1 MDRTHFFYDLLKSEF
16 DLGDSTASLLSMF
29 IKLIILLILAFIS
42 YKLLTNIGEKSVAR
56 LAKRSKTH
64 FDDYLISNRAF
75 VYLSYI
81 IVFLVIEIALPVV
94 FTDYTN
100 VEFYAEKL
108 LKVLLIINA
117 IRLVRSVLKSI
128 KDFLKTLPLFADKP
142 VESYIQVFM
151 IILWV
156 FGIIIIFSVI
166 SGKSLWE
173 FFTALGAISAV
184 LILVFKDTIL
194 GFVASI
200 QVSVNDTVRIGDWI
214 TMEKYGADGTVTEI
228 NLASVKIRNFDNTIS
243 TIPTYYL
250 ISDSFKNWRG
260 MSESG
265 GRRIKRYLLIKSAS
279 IRFLNDDEVKEI
291 RKIELLKPFIDVRKP
306 EIDQHNQQ
314 KAVDKSLAINGRHL
328 TNFGLFR
335 MYVDEYIAN
344 NPQVNHEMLFMS
356 RQLQQTPHGIP
367 LEVYAF
373 SSDKRWP
380 FYERVM
386 ADIFDHLIA
395 SIPYFKL
402 ELYEYPGGTDLNF
415 DQIKNDHPANR
426 R

>member
-16 DLGDSTASLLSMF
+16 DLGDTTASLLSMF
-29 IKLIILLILAFIS
+29 IKLVILLILAFIS
-42 YKLLTNIGEKSVAR
+42 YKLLTNIGERSVAR

-94 FTDYTN
+94 FTDYAN

-108 LKVLLIINA
+108 LKVLLIVNA
-117 IRLVRSVLKSI
+117 IRLVRSILKSI

-214 TMEKYGADGTVTEI
+214 TMEKYGADGTVIEI
-228 NLASVKIRNFDNTIS
+228 NLASVKIRNFDNTIT

-279 IRFLNDDEVKEI
+279 IRFLNDEEVKEI

-314 KAVDKSLAINGRHL
+314 KAVDKSLAVVQEICR
-328 TNFGLFR
+328 
-335 MYVDEYIAN
+335 
-344 NPQVNHEMLFMS
+344 
-356 RQLQQTPHGIP
+356 
-367 LEVYAF
+367 
-373 SSDKRWP
+373 
-380 FYERVM
+380 
-386 ADIFDHLIA
+386 
-395 SIPYFKL
+395 
-402 ELYEYPGGTDLNF
+402 
-415 DQIKNDHPANR
+415 
-426 R
+426 

>member
-1 MDRTHFFYDLLKSEF
+1 LNKKHFFYDLLQSE
-16 DLGDSTASLLSMF
+16 LGLSDQAATIFSML
-29 IKLIILLILAFIS
+29 IKLLIILIIALVV
-42 YKLLTNIGEKSVAR
+42 YKLLTQIGQRTVAR
-56 LAKRSKTH
+56 LTKNTKTH
-64 FDDYLISNRAF
+64 FDDYLIENRAF
-75 VYLSYI
+75 VYFSYI
-81 IVFLVIEIALPVV
+81 IVFILIELALPLV
-94 FTDYTN
+94 FTDYQTL
-100 VEFYAEKL
+100 EFYTEKL
-108 LKVLLIINA
+108 LKVLVIVNV
-117 IRLVRSVLKSI
+117 IRLIRSILKSI

-142 VESYIQVFM
+142 IDSYIQVVM

-166 SGKSLWE
+166 TGKSLWE

-214 TMEKYGADGTVTEI
+214 TMEKYGADGDVIEI
-228 NLASVKIRNFDNTIS
+228 NLASVKIRNFDKTI
-243 TIPTYYL
+243 TTLPTYYL

-279 IRFLNDDEVKEI
+279 IRFLSDDEVKNI
-291 RKIELLKPFIDVRKP
+291 SKIELLKPFIEVRKP
-306 EIDQHNQQ
+306 EIDEHNQV

-335 MYVDEYIAN
+335 KYIDEYIAN
-344 NPQVNHEMLFMS
+344 HPQVNKDMLFMS

-380 FYERVM
+380 FYERIM

-402 ELYEYPGGTDLNF
+402 ELYEYPGGTDLHF
-415 DQIKNDHPANR
+415 DR
-426 R
+426 SE